1 MHVKDVM
8 QTEVVTVAPEATLK
22 EAAAL
27 LVEHRI
33 SGLPVVDADGAVVG
47 VVSEADILYKER
59 GDRPPR
65 GAFAWFFDP
74 GGLADAKKLEARTV
88 AEAMTSPA
96 TTIQRWRNVADA
108 ARAMIE
114 LGINRLPVVHHDK
127 LVGIVTRADLVRAF
141 ARSDEEIRTEIREDV
156 LRRTLML
163 PNPGAIDVGVE
174 DGAVTLSGSV
184 ERQYEAEV
192 AAEASARIPGVVSV
206 ASTLTWG
213 EREG

>member
-1 MHVKDVM
+1 MQVKDVM

-33 SGLPVVDADGAVVG
+33 SGLPVVDAEGEVVG

-59 GDRPPR
+59 GDRQPR
-65 GAFAWFFDP
+65 GRFAWFFDP
-74 GGLADAKKLEARTV
+74 GALVDARKVEARTV
-88 AEAMTSPA
+88 ADTMTSPA

-108 ARAMIE
+108 AKTMID
-114 LGINRLPVVHHDK
+114 LGVNRLPVVHHDK

-141 ARSDEEIRTEIREDV
+141 ARSDDEIRTEIREDV

-174 DGAVTLSGSV
+174 AGAVTLSGSV
-184 ERQYEAEV
+184 ERRYEAEV

-206 ASTLTWG
+206 ASTLTWN
-213 EREG
+213 ERDD

>member
-1 MHVKDVM
+1 MHVEDVM

-33 SGLPVVDADGAVVG
+33 SGLPVVDAGGAVVG
-47 VVSEADILYKER
+47 VVSEADILYKECGER
-59 GDRPPR
+59 APR
-65 GAFAWFFDP
+65 GLLAWFFDP
-74 GGLADAKKLEARTV
+74 GGLADARKLNARTV
-88 AEAMTSPA
+88 AQAMTSPA

-108 ARAMIE
+108 AKAMID
-114 LGINRLPVVHHDK
+114 LDVNRLPVVHHDK

-141 ARSDEEIRTEIREDV
+141 ARTDEEIRTEIREDV
-156 LRRTLML
+156 LQRTLML
-163 PNPGAIDVGVE
+163 PNPGAVDIGVE
-174 DGAVTLSGSV
+174 AGAVTLSGSV
-184 ERQYEAEV
+184 ERRYEAEV

-213 EREG
+213 ERED